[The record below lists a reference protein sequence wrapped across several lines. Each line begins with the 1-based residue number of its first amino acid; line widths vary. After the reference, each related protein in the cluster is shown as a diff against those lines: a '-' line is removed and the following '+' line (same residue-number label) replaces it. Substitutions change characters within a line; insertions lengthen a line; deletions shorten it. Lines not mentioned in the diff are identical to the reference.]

1 MLRRYIIN
9 NYGVAPPKNV
19 KTVLKHFASVH
30 FSSTTT
36 TGGDDGDGEDNN
48 NNNNNSDSEDNNN
61 INDDDDV
68 GTTIDTTQESV
79 TGVARRGFEPLNTL
93 KILKTASKAVA
104 NKHKDKQDAILR
116 YRMNIKDEDL
126 GDIRRMFEQRRLLR
140 DVQKSNE
147 LGDEEMMDV
156 DDEQPEWVIEDE
168 NYN

>member
-104 NKHKDKQDAILR
+104 NTI
-116 YRMNIKDEDL
+116 
-126 GDIRRMFEQRRLLR
+126 
-140 DVQKSNE
+140 DVG
-147 LGDEEMMDV
+147 LDV
-156 DDEQPEWVIEDE
+156 DVKGASAIANTTAEIALASPVSASFAA
-168 NYN
+168 NPKRPRTSPF